1 MRIEPE
7 GSGLEQP
14 IKAEVHL
21 VRHVGKG
28 RILKSLGKLEGAVL
42 REIEDLLRELFGL
55 WADKLLY
62 PPTAPS
68 SRGPW
73 AGRRR

>member
-1 MRIEPE
+1 VRIEPE

-14 IKAEVHL
+14 GKAQVRL

-42 REIEDLLRELFGL
+42 KEIEDLFRELFGL
-55 WADKLLY
+55 
-62 PPTAPS
+62 
-68 SRGPW
+68 
-73 AGRRR
+73 

>member
-55 WADKLLY
+55 
-62 PPTAPS
+62 
-68 SRGPW
+68 
-73 AGRRR
+73 